1 MRKTIITYVSIL
13 LCILNVFVA
22 VFGLWYLFKGFES
35 SSLYQWLDQCNT
47 DLAVWCI
54 AIIGVIIMV
63 VSAVCLTNSIL
74 MPYCY
79 GCIYDFVEG
88 VVYKWFPIKQNDK
101 KEEPKIEATLVKSNP
116 MSEVV
121 VKDTVIQPTIT
132 DLEHVAEVIAGN
144 TNLEKTTIIT
154 NTTSVSPSIN
164 CFVNNFDDYFPMPDI
179 TYYKWTFANEKDCE
193 RIIKNMFN
201 DEKRT
206 YFYEKKPTD
215 RENLLLGIQTNV
227 NAWRVIRDKKDNTKR
242 YDYCIYDYAEG
253 KQYLLLDPTEVN
265 MNGKVND
272 WENYYMLYRELGY
285 LYTFYN

>member
-22 VFGLWYLFKGFES
+22 VFGLWYFFEGFEC

-63 VSAVCLTNSIL
+63 VSAACLTTSIL

-79 GCIYDFVEG
+79 GCIYDFVEDF
-88 VVYKWFPIKQNDK
+88 VYKWFPIKQNVA

-116 MSEVV
+116 MSKVT
-121 VKDTVIQPTIT
+121 VKDMVIQPTIT
-132 DLEHVAEVIAGN
+132 DLDHVSEVIAGGASD
-144 TNLEKTTIIT
+144 KTPKI
-154 NTTSVSPSIN
+154 NNVVSGKH
-164 CFVNNFDDYFPMPDI
+164 FVDNFGEYFPMTASNYYTW
-179 TYYKWTFANEKDCE
+179 TYAVEVDCE
-193 RIIKNMFN
+193 RILKSMFK
-201 DEKRT
+201 DDKRA